1 MATHFKSGLAIG
13 TKGTAVELSLVIEG
27 TVSVNPASI
36 AANTTGDTSVTIAS
50 AKAGDIIVWTPPSD
64 LEAGLVVGGSWCASD
79 GTVVLRLGNVTVGA
93 IDGAAKTWSYL
104 IIRS

>member
-13 TKGTAVELSLVIEG
+13 TKGNATEWTLVKEG

-36 AANTTGDTSVTIAS
+36 AANTTGDTSVTIAD
-50 AKAGDIIVWTPPSD
+50 AQAGDVILWTPPSD
-64 LEAGLVVGGSWCASD
+64 LEAGLVVGGSWCASN

-93 IDGAAKTWSYL
+93 IDGAAKTWSYVL
-104 IIRS
+104 IRS